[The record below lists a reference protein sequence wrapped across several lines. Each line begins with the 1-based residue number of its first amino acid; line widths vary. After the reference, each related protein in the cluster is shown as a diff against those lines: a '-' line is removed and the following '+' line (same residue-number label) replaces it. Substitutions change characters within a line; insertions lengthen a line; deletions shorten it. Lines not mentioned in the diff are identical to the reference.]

1 MNEGCSTFAKAS
13 ERVIRYGDQQK
24 RKTTK
29 IQVIMM
35 VIFFSNPKQT
45 KKKEKENLKKHG
57 LKIKKNQEHACEDL
71 SSVTGGIFVS
81 QSEPNIY
88 IFTL

>member
-45 KKKEKENLKKHG
+45 KKKRERELKETW
-57 LKIKKNQEHACEDL
+57 IKDQKESRTCM
-71 SSVTGGIFVS
+71 
-81 QSEPNIY
+81 
-88 IFTL
+88 

>member
-13 ERVIRYGDQQK
+13 ERVIRNGDQQK

-35 VIFFSNPKQT
+35 VTFFSTPKQT
-45 KKKEKENLKKHG
+45 KKERENLKKHG
-57 LKIKKNQEHACEDL
+57 LKIKKNQEHARQDHFRYFC
-71 SSVTGGIFVS
+71 
-81 QSEPNIY
+81 
-88 IFTL
+88 

>member
-13 ERVIRYGDQQK
+13 ERVIRNGDQQK

-35 VIFFSNPKQT
+35 VTFFSTPKQT
-45 KKKEKENLKKHG
+45 KKERENLKKHG
-57 LKIKKNQEHACEDL
+57 LKIKKNQEHACQDL
-71 SSVTGGIFVS
+71 YRYVG
-81 QSEPNIY
+81 
-88 IFTL
+88 